1 MLPEE
6 IGEVR
11 PTYCLGESDELFL
24 RSGELIRAMVM
35 MMMVVVMV
43 VMVMVVVIVIACV
56 GGASESGGIAE
67 RRKGFEAKKGRADDG
82 FWGGRVE
89 SSCGGVMTQ
98 KKRVVVVAGSDW
110 NWIMEEAFHL
120 GF

>member
-6 IGEVR
+6 IGEVG

-24 RSGELIRAMVM
+24 RSGELIRAIM
-35 MMMVVVMV
+35 MMMVVVVMV
-43 VMVMVVVIVIACV
+43 VMVVVAVIVIACV

-67 RRKGFEAKKGRADDG
+67 RRKGFEAKKGSADDG
-82 FWGGRVE
+82 FWEGGRVE

-98 KKRVVVVAGSDW
+98 KKRVVAVAGSDW
-110 NWIMEEAFHL
+110 NWKM
-120 GF
+120 